1 MTIIGEAPAASSA
14 FAVMSCTIT
23 FVMQCVRGCCAR
35 TRSMHWR
42 TSLRNIRRR
51 ARTENSV
58 STFVDVAAGLV
69 VDAQF
74 FVSFAQFDCE
84 LLFASAVLF
93 IVIMFPFAST
103 I

>member
-1 MTIIGEAPAASSA
+1 MPTFISTPEAICASACASSGSVTIIGEAPAASSA

-58 STFVDVAAGLV
+58 STFVAVAADSV
-69 VDAQF
+69 VDA
-74 FVSFAQFDCE
+74 
-84 LLFASAVLF
+84 
-93 IVIMFPFAST
+93 
-103 I
+103 